1 MITFNN
7 WVISNSGLIAYQ
19 FDNLSAY
26 LEITGDIPTG
36 WTWNL
41 YLQSG
46 ANLNIV
52 SLTETEN
59 GIGIELTAEMLALS
73 GYYYIQL
80 QGTQGDVVKH
90 TNIIQVYIPRSLS
103 GNVQWPT
110 VPSEFTQVEQRIQ
123 TLNSNPPYPGDDGY
137 WMIYDIDS
145 GAYIQSS
152 LPLPPVAEGPP
163 GPEGPQGP
171 QGEPGPQGPQGPQ
184 GEPGPQGDPGP
195 QGPQGDPGEPGPQGD
210 PGPEGPQGQ
219 KGDQGE
225 QGIQGPQGDPGKD
238 GSDGSPGKAA
248 TIQVGTV
255 TDGDTASVTNRGTE
269 NAAVFDFVLPRG
281 PQGIPGKDGAGVP
294 STEGVPTNYVL
305 TPSGWAAPSGEEKQ
319 WKLFQTIT
327 GDGDTVS
334 WEWTDLDFTEFLF
347 VGTGLIN
354 TSGTTD
360 STLQIYVNGDNIAS
374 IDTKKSVSASP
385 TKYQRVHLWFNGY
398 FWDSIKTNQA
408 NNEANFYAAYGTANC
423 PYSVVLNAKKCG
435 TLKVASPGAYVLA
448 SGTVKIYAR

>member
-123 TLNSNPPYPGDDGY
+123 TLNSNPPYPGDAGY

-152 LPLPPVAEGPP
+152 LPLPPVAVGPQ

-225 QGIQGPQGDPGKD
+225 QGIQGPQGDPGPS
-238 GSDGSPGKAA
+238 GPEGP
-248 TIQVGTV
+248 
-255 TDGDTASVTNRGTE
+255 E
-269 NAAVFDFVLPRG
+269 G
-281 PQGIPGKDGAGVP
+281 PQGPAGAGVP

-305 TPSGWAAPSGEEKQ
+305 TPGGWAPPSGGAER
-319 WKLFQTIT
+319 
-327 GDGDTVS
+327 
-334 WEWTDLDFTEFLF
+334 EWTQLGVTDCSQVSGNIIYSGLDSYTEFL
-347 VGTGLIN
+347 VLAETVMNDSATASGYAVVINDVQITGNPTLKINNQSLGTA
-354 TSGTTD
+354 
-360 STLQIYVNGDNIAS
+360 Y
-374 IDTKKSVSASP
+374 
-385 TKYQRVHLWFNGY
+385 YQWLLCKFNG
-398 FWDSIKTNQA
+398 FVWEVRNTAGAIAATNLAMSNRNGNYSYNFVLDVGAAIAFKLLAPVTQYQA
-408 NNEANFYAAYGTANC
+408 
-423 PYSVVLNAKKCG
+423 V
-435 TLKVASPGAYVLA
+435 
-448 SGTVKIYAR
+448 SGKITIWGR

>member
-73 GYYYIQL
+73 GDYYIQL

-90 TNIIQVYIPRSLS
+90 TNIIRVYIPTSLS

-123 TLNSNPPYPGDDGY
+123 TLNSNPPYPGDNGY

-145 GAYIQSS
+145 GAYMQSS
-152 LPLPPVAEGPP
+152 LPLPPAAVGPQ

-171 QGEPGPQGPQGPQ
+171 QGEPGPQGPQGEPGPQGPQ
-184 GEPGPQGDPGP
+184 GEPGEAGP
-195 QGPQGDPGEPGPQGD
+195 QGPQGDPGPQETPGRKGLPVPRVKPGRKGPKDRPDRKVIPAPRALLVQASPQ
-210 PGPEGPQGQ
+210 PMAYLATMCSHPE
-219 KGDQGE
+219 
-225 QGIQGPQGDPGKD
+225 D
-238 GSDGSPGKAA
+238 GRRRLEAEV
-248 TIQVGTV
+248 Q
-255 TDGDTASVTNRGTE
+255 DTNSYQALNLTS
-269 NAAVFDFVLPRG
+269 LPMQSRR
-281 PQGIPGKDGAGVP
+281 
-294 STEGVPTNYVL
+294 
-305 TPSGWAAPSGEEKQ
+305 
-319 WKLFQTIT
+319 
-327 GDGDTVS
+327 
-334 WEWTDLDFTEFLF
+334 
-347 VGTGLIN
+347 TGLM
-354 TSGTTD
+354 
-360 STLQIYVNGDNIAS
+360 
-374 IDTKKSVSASP
+374 
-385 TKYQRVHLWFNGY
+385 F
-398 FWDSIKTNQA
+398 TNCWC
-408 NNEANFYAAYGTANC
+408 FF
-423 PYSVVLNAKKCG
+423 S
-435 TLKVASPGAYVLA
+435 
-448 SGTVKIYAR
+448 

>member
-52 SLTETEN
+52 SLAETES
-59 GIGIELTAEMLALS
+59 GIGVELTAEMLALS
-73 GYYYIQL
+73 GNYYIQL

-90 TNIIQVYIPRSLS
+90 TNIIQVYIPNSLS

-225 QGIQGPQGDPGKD
+225 QGIQGPQGDPGPA
-238 GSDGSPGKAA
+238 GPEGP
-248 TIQVGTV
+248 
-255 TDGDTASVTNRGTE
+255 E
-269 NAAVFDFVLPRG
+269 G
-281 PQGIPGKDGAGVP
+281 PQGPAGAGVP
-294 STEGVPTNYVL
+294 STEGVPMNYVL
-305 TPSGWAAPSGEEKQ
+305 TPGGWASPDEDPDFFAEFTVEEAVSSYVISDSIDPSEYSFF
-319 WKLFQTIT
+319 LVHIF
-327 GDGDTVS
+327 DGPSDTVS
-334 WEWTDLDFTEFLF
+334 F
-347 VGTGLIN
+347 
-354 TSGTTD
+354 
-360 STLQIYVNGDNIAS
+360 
-374 IDTKKSVSASP
+374 
-385 TKYQRVHLWFNGY
+385 R
-398 FWDSIKTNQA
+398 
-408 NNEANFYAAYGTANC
+408 
-423 PYSVVLNAKKCG
+423 
-435 TLKVASPGAYVLA
+435 VASDGFGAIVEISNAVHQITFVFLDNSNDTAWKTHGAITSLRSVAGSTVVSSSKTYFGGSSAFPQGIRLDAA
-448 SGTVKIYAR
+448 SELPAGMICRIKGWK

>member
-137 WMIYDIDS
+137 WMIYDIDI

-163 GPEGPQGP
+163 GPAGAAATVTVGTTAT
-171 QGEPGPQGPQGPQ
+171 GEPGT
-184 GEPGPQGDPGP
+184 E
-195 QGPQGDPGEPGPQGD
+195 
-210 PGPEGPQGQ
+210 
-219 KGDQGE
+219 
-225 QGIQGPQGDPGKD
+225 
-238 GSDGSPGKAA
+238 A
-248 TIQVGTV
+248 TVQNT
-255 TDGDTASVTNRGTE
+255 GTE
-269 NAAVFDFVLPRG
+269 NAAILNFTIPAGRDGTPGVTPNISATASDLPAG
-281 PQGIPGKDGAGVP
+281 SNPTVEVSGSPESPVIAFGIPAGRTGKNGFGVP
-294 STEGVPTNYVL
+294 IPRLTDAGKVPAVN
-305 TPSGWAAPSGEEKQ
+305 K
-319 WKLFQTIT
+319 T
-327 GDGDTVS
+327 GDGYDLVEIGGSSVDNSPFEILVDDEITEPAAYNRNDFDKNKSEYLVTILVPKVENKLSSANASVFGSPATLYYITIGDTTYPYGTVVYTKKAGENQQLQFRAVNAGMTDFNPTTVS
-334 WEWTDLDFTEFLF
+334 NFGNVAFGVFNMNVNQGVSIPATLPT
-347 VGTGLIN
+347 GT
-354 TSGTTD
+354 
-360 STLQIYVNGDNIAS
+360 
-374 IDTKKSVSASP
+374 
-385 TKYQRVHLWFNGY
+385 
-398 FWDSIKTNQA
+398 
-408 NNEANFYAAYGTANC
+408 
-423 PYSVVLNAKKCG
+423 
-435 TLKVASPGAYVLA
+435 
-448 SGTVKIYAR
+448 KIRIEGR

>member
-225 QGIQGPQGDPGKD
+225 QGIQGPQGDPGPA
-238 GSDGSPGKAA
+238 GPEGP
-248 TIQVGTV
+248 
-255 TDGDTASVTNRGTE
+255 E
-269 NAAVFDFVLPRG
+269 G
-281 PQGIPGKDGAGVP
+281 PQGPAGAGVP

-305 TPSGWAAPSGEEKQ
+305 TPGGWSAPS
-319 WKLFQTIT
+319 
-327 GDGDTVS
+327 DGGTKR
-334 WEWTDLDFTEFLF
+334 EWTLIADVTPTEDTTNFVFSQDAQGNPFEFTDVYLYGKAVPNAISYYIRF
-347 VGTGLIN
+347 IN
-354 TSGTTD
+354 QD
-360 STLQIYVNGDNIAS
+360 NVNMFQIYGLSNFVENTDVAVRMEKTSNGSIAQKMS
-374 IDTKKSVSASP
+374 SP
-385 TKYQRVHLWFNGY
+385 
-398 FWDSIKTNQA
+398 S
-408 NNEANFYAAYGTANC
+408 NNVYSTTPVLTENPYEFYT
-423 PYSVVLNAKKCG
+423 
-435 TLKVASPGAYVLA
+435 TLKLYFQGNWPANTRLMVWG
-448 SGTVKIYAR
+448 R

>member
-152 LPLPPVAEGPP
+152 LPLPPVAVGPQ

-225 QGIQGPQGDPGKD
+225 QGIQGPQGDPGPA
-238 GSDGSPGKAA
+238 GPEGP
-248 TIQVGTV
+248 
-255 TDGDTASVTNRGTE
+255 E
-269 NAAVFDFVLPRG
+269 G
-281 PQGIPGKDGAGVP
+281 PQGPAGAGVP

-305 TPSGWAAPSGEEKQ
+305 TPGGWAAP
-319 WKLFQTIT
+319 T
-327 GDGDTVS
+327 GGGS
-334 WEWTDLDFTEFLF
+334 EREWTQLGVTDCSQVGGNIIYDGLDNYTEFL
-347 VGTGLIN
+347 VLAETAMNDSASASGYALLIN
-354 TSGTTD
+354 DTQLAANPAIKINNQSL
-360 STLQIYVNGDNIAS
+360 STGFFQWLVCKFDGLVWTVRA
-374 IDTKKSVSASP
+374 TAGSVA
-385 TKYQRVHLWFNGY
+385 Q
-398 FWDSIKTNQA
+398 
-408 NNEANFYAAYGTANC
+408 NNL
-423 PYSVVLNAKKCG
+423 VLNVNNA
-435 TLKVASPGAYVLA
+435 LYQYNYVLGVGA
-448 SGTVKIYAR
+448 ATAFELQAPVAQYQAVSGKITVWGR

>member
-225 QGIQGPQGDPGKD
+225 QGIQGPQGDPGPA
-238 GSDGSPGKAA
+238 GPEGP
-248 TIQVGTV
+248 
-255 TDGDTASVTNRGTE
+255 E
-269 NAAVFDFVLPRG
+269 G
-281 PQGIPGKDGAGVP
+281 PQGPAGAGVP

-305 TPSGWAAPSGEEKQ
+305 TPGGWTVPS
-319 WKLFQTIT
+319 
-327 GDGDTVS
+327 DGGTKR
-334 WEWTDLDFTEFLF
+334 EWTLIADVTPAEDTINFSFSTDAQGNPFAFTDVYLYGKE
-347 VGTGLIN
+347 VPNAI
-354 TSGTTD
+354 
-360 STLQIYVNGDNIAS
+360 
-374 IDTKKSVSASP
+374 
-385 TKYQRVHLWFNGY
+385 GY
-398 FWDSIKTNQA
+398 FIRFINQD
-408 NNEANFYAAYGTANC
+408 NVNMFQAYGMGNFIAN
-423 PYSVVLNAKKCG
+423 SDVAVIMEKTSNGSIAKKTAMATSNNYSEIPILTENPYELYT
-435 TLKVASPGAYVLA
+435 TLKLYFQGNWPANTRLMVWG
-448 SGTVKIYAR
+448 R

>member
-163 GPEGPQGP
+163 GPAGAAATVTVGTTAT
-171 QGEPGPQGPQGPQ
+171 GEPGTEANVQN
-184 GEPGPQGDPGP
+184 
-195 QGPQGDPGEPGPQGD
+195 
-210 PGPEGPQGQ
+210 
-219 KGDQGE
+219 
-225 QGIQGPQGDPGKD
+225 
-238 GSDGSPGKAA
+238 
-248 TIQVGTV
+248 T
-255 TDGDTASVTNRGTE
+255 GTE
-269 NAAVFDFVLPRG
+269 NAAILNFTIPAGRDGPPGVTPNISAPASDLPAGSNPTVEVSGSPESPVIAFGIPAGQPGKNGTPGANGAPGVDGQTPNISIGSVETLPAESPATAEITGQTPNLTLNLGLPRG
-281 PQGIPGKDGAGVP
+281 PAGIEWQLIQEQTLSEDVDVVSFDFSDAPLKSCRVICVPGVQ
-294 STEGVPTNYVL
+294 V
-305 TPSGWAAPSGEEKQ
+305 SGWKNIEVNSGG
-319 WKLFQTIT
+319 TIAT
-327 GDGDTVS
+327 INGISSAGGVIIWTV
-334 WEWTDLDFTEFLF
+334 EFGQS
-347 VGTGLIN
+347 VIIRAEIGSAKIANG
-354 TSGTTD
+354 
-360 STLQIYVNGDNIAS
+360 VNGG
-374 IDTKKSVSASP
+374 SVAVGVFDADDPSFS
-385 TKYQRVHLWFNGY
+385 G
-398 FWDSIKTNQA
+398 KTNI
-408 NNEANFYAAYGTANC
+408 TSL
-423 PYSVVLNAKKCG
+423 SVKNADICV
-435 TLKVASPGAYVLA
+435 TGAYFQVL
-448 SGTVKIYAR
+448 GVLE

>member
-7 WVISNSGLIAYQ
+7 WVIANSGLIAYQ
-19 FDNLSAY
+19 FDNLSAV
-26 LEITGDIPTG
+26 LEITGDIPSG

-46 ANLNIV
+46 SNLNIV

-59 GIGIELTAEMLALS
+59 GIGVELTAEMLALS
-73 GYYYIQL
+73 GQYYIQL

-90 TNIIQVYIPRSLS
+90 TNIIQVYIPNSLS

-225 QGIQGPQGDPGKD
+225 QGIQGPQGDPGPA
-238 GSDGSPGKAA
+238 GPEGP
-248 TIQVGTV
+248 
-255 TDGDTASVTNRGTE
+255 E
-269 NAAVFDFVLPRG
+269 G
-281 PQGIPGKDGAGVP
+281 PQGPAGAGVP
-294 STEGVPTNYVL
+294 STEGVPMNYVL
-305 TPSGWAAPSGEEKQ
+305 TPGGWSAPS
-319 WKLFQTIT
+319 
-327 GDGDTVS
+327 DGGTKR
-334 WEWTDLDFTEFLF
+334 EWTLIADVTPTEDTTNFVFSQDAQGNPFEFTDAYLYGKAVPSSISYWVKFQNQD
-347 VGTGLIN
+347 N
-354 TSGTTD
+354 TSMCAIYGLSNFVANSDVAIIMEKTSNGSIAQKISEFSNNNYSTIPVLTENVYDSYTTL
-360 STLQIYVNGDNIAS
+360 SL
-374 IDTKKSVSASP
+374 
-385 TKYQRVHLWFNGY
+385 Y
-398 FWDSIKTNQA
+398 FQGSWPA
-408 NNEANFYAAYGTANC
+408 NTRLMVWG
-423 PYSVVLNAKKCG
+423 
-435 TLKVASPGAYVLA
+435 
-448 SGTVKIYAR
+448 R

>member
-210 PGPEGPQGQ
+210 PGPEG
-219 KGDQGE
+219 
-225 QGIQGPQGDPGKD
+225 
-238 GSDGSPGKAA
+238 A
-248 TIQVGTV
+248 
-255 TDGDTASVTNRGTE
+255 
-269 NAAVFDFVLPRG
+269 
-281 PQGIPGKDGAGVP
+281 PGKDGAGVP

-360 STLQIYVNGDNIAS
+360 STLRIYVNGDNIAS

-408 NNEANFYAAYGTANC
+408 NNEADYYAAYGTANC

-435 TLKVASPGAYVLA
+435 TLKVASPSAYVLA

>member
-123 TLNSNPPYPGDDGY
+123 TLNSAWTCG
-137 WMIYDIDS
+137 S
-145 GAYIQSS
+145 GRHRYSGHHS
-152 LPLPPVAEGPP
+152 
-163 GPEGPQGP
+163 
-171 QGEPGPQGPQGPQ
+171 
-184 GEPGPQGDPGP
+184 
-195 QGPQGDPGEPGPQGD
+195 
-210 PGPEGPQGQ
+210 
-219 KGDQGE
+219 
-225 QGIQGPQGDPGKD
+225 
-238 GSDGSPGKAA
+238 
-248 TIQVGTV
+248 
-255 TDGDTASVTNRGTE
+255 NRRSRNRSQCTKHRNRKCGHFE
-269 NAAVFDFVLPRG
+269 FYHSGRPRR
-281 PQGIPGKDGAGVP
+281 
-294 STEGVPTNYVL
+294 T
-305 TPSGWAAPSGEEKQ
+305 
-319 WKLFQTIT
+319 
-327 GDGDTVS
+327 S
-334 WEWTDLDFTEFLF
+334 WCNSKHLR
-347 VGTGLIN
+347 N
-354 TSGTTD
+354 
-360 STLQIYVNGDNIAS
+360 S
-374 IDTKKSVSASP
+374 IRSAS
-385 TKYQRVHLWFNGY
+385 R
-398 FWDSIKTNQA
+398 I
-408 NNEANFYAAYGTANC
+408 
-423 PYSVVLNAKKCG
+423 
-435 TLKVASPGAYVLA
+435 
-448 SGTVKIYAR
+448 

>member
-225 QGIQGPQGDPGKD
+225 QGIQGPQGDPGPA
-238 GSDGSPGKAA
+238 GPEGP
-248 TIQVGTV
+248 
-255 TDGDTASVTNRGTE
+255 E
-269 NAAVFDFVLPRG
+269 G
-281 PQGIPGKDGAGVP
+281 PQGPAGAGVP

-305 TPSGWAAPSGEEKQ
+305 TPGGWSAP
-319 WKLFQTIT
+319 T
-327 GDGDTVS
+327 GGGS
-334 WEWTDLDFTEFLF
+334 EREWTQLGVTDCSQVGGNIIYDGLDNYTEFL
-347 VGTGLIN
+347 VLAETVRNDSAAASGYAVVINDVRITDNPTLKINNQSLGTA
-354 TSGTTD
+354 
-360 STLQIYVNGDNIAS
+360 Y
-374 IDTKKSVSASP
+374 
-385 TKYQRVHLWFNGY
+385 YQWIICKFNG
-398 FWDSIKTNQA
+398 FAWEVRNTAGATAATNLAMSNGNGNYSYNLVPNVGAAIAFKLQA
-408 NNEANFYAAYGTANC
+408 
-423 PYSVVLNAKKCG
+423 P
-435 TLKVASPGAYVLA
+435 VAQYQAV
-448 SGTVKIYAR
+448 SGQITVWGR

>member
-210 PGPEGPQGQ
+210 PGP
-219 KGDQGE
+219 
-225 QGIQGPQGDPGKD
+225 D
-238 GSDGSPGKAA
+238 GA
-248 TIQVGTV
+248 
-255 TDGDTASVTNRGTE
+255 
-269 NAAVFDFVLPRG
+269 
-281 PQGIPGKDGAGVP
+281 PGKDGAGVP

-360 STLQIYVNGDNIAS
+360 STLRIYVNGDNIAS
-374 IDTKKSVSASP
+374 INTKKSVSASP

-408 NNEANFYAAYGTANC
+408 NNEADYYAAYGTANC

-435 TLKVASPGAYVLA
+435 TLKVASPSAYVLA

>member
-152 LPLPPVAEGPP
+152 LPLPPVPVSPP
-163 GPEGPQGP
+163 LRACRQTMCSRQEDGRRRPME
-171 QGEPGPQGPQGPQ
+171 
-184 GEPGPQGDPGP
+184 
-195 QGPQGDPGEPGPQGD
+195 
-210 PGPEGPQGQ
+210 
-219 KGDQGE
+219 E
-225 QGIQGPQGDPGKD
+225 Q
-238 GSDGSPGKAA
+238 
-248 TIQVGTV
+248 
-255 TDGDTASVTNRGTE
+255 
-269 NAAVFDFVLPRG
+269 
-281 PQGIPGKDGAGVP
+281 
-294 STEGVPTNYVL
+294 
-305 TPSGWAAPSGEEKQ
+305 
-319 WKLFQTIT
+319 
-327 GDGDTVS
+327 
-334 WEWTDLDFTEFLF
+334 
-347 VGTGLIN
+347 
-354 TSGTTD
+354 
-360 STLQIYVNGDNIAS
+360 
-374 IDTKKSVSASP
+374 SVSG
-385 TKYQRVHLWFNGY
+385 R
-398 FWDSIKTNQA
+398 
-408 NNEANFYAAYGTANC
+408 
-423 PYSVVLNAKKCG
+423 
-435 TLKVASPGAYVLA
+435 
-448 SGTVKIYAR
+448 